1 MSSTLEI
8 SGERGRGAGGKAQ
21 KGAACAR
28 GERIIHAIKEGARA
42 RVHENM
48 SDNACHL
55 IHVK

>member
-1 MSSTLEI
+1 MSPSLEI
-8 SGERGRGAGGKAQ
+8 SGREGTGDPERRRVHA
-21 KGAACAR
+21 
-28 GERIIHAIKEGARA
+28 GERIIYAIKEGARA

>member
-1 MSSTLEI
+1 MSSSLEI
-8 SGERGRGAGGKAQ
+8 SGERRTGDPRKTPRV
-21 KGAACAR
+21 R
-28 GERIIHAIKEGARA
+28 GERIIYAIKEEARA